1 MLRPTRRHRPSRVA
15 DQVIDL
21 RERDQ
26 QVHLSV
32 REALATLDHAAARK
46 PVGASETV
54 ERPSAPARPSTAH
67 PAPRF
72 RSLSVALLDA
82 GVAAVMAAAVLLR
95 LVTQGTIPASGL
107 LLAPLFGALWVVCL
121 VVARAY
127 EERILWSGNEEVH
140 RVGVGSALA
149 GLVVL
154 GGGWVFAPSYLAA
167 AAVVALGASLVGT
180 VSTRAVVRSRAQA
193 ANKRG
198 AVRLRVLAVGP
209 AADVEAV
216 TARIHRN
223 GYHGWHVVDQ
233 VVLDPDDGTP
243 RGLHRDGGR
252 TDVVVRARDAAADV
266 VMFCQGTS
274 VTDLQDLR
282 HTQRE
287 LEADG
292 RELAIAPPLVE
303 AIGPR
308 VTVPT
313 VCGLPII
320 RIGHPELS
328 GSRRLV
334 KSIADRTVSGL
345 AVLVLLPFFAVV
357 AAAVRLTSRGPAF
370 FTQQRVGLDGELFT
384 MVKFRTMRVDAEAT
398 KQALLDTNEGA
409 GPLFKLKVDPRVT
422 RVGSLLR
429 RTSLD
434 ELPQLFN
441 ILNGDMSFVGPRPA
455 LPVEVDQYDDVER
468 RRLLVKP
475 GLTGLWQIH
484 GRSDLPWA
492 ETRRLDVRYVENW
505 SLGFDL
511 SILTRT
517 VGAVLRAR
525 GAY

>member
-1 MLRPTRRHRPSRVA
+1 MHVT
-15 DQVIDL
+15 DQVVDL
-21 RERDQ
+21 RERDREVRSSVQ
-26 QVHLSV
+26 Q
-32 REALATLDHAAARK
+32 ALEDLDFAATSHPLRTTPVVPSAERAGEPTAA
-46 PVGASETV
+46 P
-54 ERPSAPARPSTAH
+54 ERPRTAH
-67 PAPRF
+67 PAPAF
-72 RSLSVALLDA
+72 KSLSVALMDA
-82 GVAAVMAAAVLLR
+82 GVAAVMVVTVLLT
-95 LVTQGTIPASGL
+95 LVVQGTVPALGL
-107 LLAPLFGALWVVCL
+107 LATPFLGAFWVLCL

-127 EERILWSGNEEVH
+127 EERILWSGNEEVQ
-140 RVGVGSALA
+140 RVGTGSALA

-154 GGGWVFAPSYLAA
+154 GSGWVFAPDYLAS
-167 AAVVALGASLVGT
+167 AAVIALGGSLVGT
-180 VSTRAVVRSRAQA
+180 LAARAVLRSFAQA

-209 AADVEAV
+209 RADVEAV
-216 TARIHRN
+216 TDRIHRN
-223 GYHGWHVVDQ
+223 SYHGWHVVDQ
-233 VVLDPDDGTP
+233 VVLDPADGTP
-243 RGLHRDGGR
+243 RGLHHDGGR
-252 TDVVVRARDAAADV
+252 TDVVVRAREAAADV

-274 VTDLQDLR
+274 ITDLQDLR

-334 KSIADRTVSGL
+334 KAIADRTVSGV
-345 AVLVLLPFFAVV
+345 AVLLLLPFFAVV

-384 MVKFRTMRVDAEAT
+384 MIKFRTMKVDAEQT

-434 ELPQLFN
+434 ELPQLIN
-441 ILNGDMSFVGPRPA
+441 ILRGDMSFVGPRPA
-455 LPVEVDQYDDVER
+455 LPTEVDQYDDVER